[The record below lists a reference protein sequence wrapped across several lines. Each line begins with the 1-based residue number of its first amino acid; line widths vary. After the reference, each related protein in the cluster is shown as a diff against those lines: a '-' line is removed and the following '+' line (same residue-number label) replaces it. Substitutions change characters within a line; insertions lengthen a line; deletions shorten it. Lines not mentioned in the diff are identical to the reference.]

1 MKICILGDTHH
12 GMRGDSIPFHNL
24 YRKFYQE
31 IFFPYLI
38 QNNIDTVFQLGDLFD
53 RRKYIGFQT
62 LALSR
67 KYFFDPMQEAK
78 IKLSVLLGNHD
89 ITFKNTLEVNS
100 PQLLLNEY
108 NNITIHDK
116 ATTVEL
122 ENTSIDIIPWICSEN
137 ESEINEFIKASSSQI
152 CFGHFELAGFE
163 MDKGNVCHEG
173 MDRKTLNKYDVVL
186 SGHFHHKS
194 SDGTITYVG
203 TPGQMTWADYGDKR
217 GFHIFDTETRELQ
230 FIENT
235 YVMFHKIMYDDKS
248 ETLESVST
256 RDFSQYK
263 DRIVKV
269 IVANKTN
276 PVIYDIFLD
285 NLYKAGPID
294 VSVVED
300 FTDYSEI
307 TDDDIVDQSE
317 DTTTILDKV
326 IDSLELDLDKSKLKN
341 VMREIYL
348 EAQSLETK

>member
-1 MKICILGDTHH
+1 
-12 GMRGDSIPFHNL
+12 MRGDSIPFHNL

-67 KYFFDPMQEAK
+67 KYFFDPMQEAN

-108 NNITIHDK
+108 NNITIYDK

-137 ESEINEFIKASSSQI
+137 ESEIYEFIKASSSQI

-276 PVIYDIFLD
+276 PVIYDMFLD